1 MQKPLVCVTL
11 RGGTAEE
18 MSNDASKAIEMGAD
32 LVEARLDFL
41 WTREERIFNDS
52 NSEEVGRKEVEVVV
66 KQMDLGDVDVEES
79 IKTISSAVTIPI
91 LFTCRP
97 QRQGG
102 FYPGSEEERLSVL
115 ELAIAS
121 KPDWIDLEG
130 DISSPEREDLTKL
143 AQNDS
148 RIIASYHHLERVPS
162 ASEIS
167 QDVIDFQEFGDIVK
181 VCYSTNDRKDALRI
195 FESAMELNSSDIN
208 YSLMGVGPGG
218 DWPRIHAPALGQD
231 IVFATTESGW
241 HLAQQG
247 KINASDLRIAWE
259 ILEYV

>member
-11 RGGTAEE
+11 RGRTAEE

-32 LVEARLDFL
+32 IAEARLDLL
-41 WTREERIFNDS
+41 WTVEEIIN
-52 NSEEVGRKEVEVVV
+52 NTPKSEEAGREQVEVVV
-66 KQMDLGDVDVEES
+66 KQLDLGGVDVEES
-79 IKTISSAVTIPI
+79 IKIISSAVEIPI

-102 FYPGSEEERLSVL
+102 YYPGSEQERLSVL

-130 DISSPEREDLTKL
+130 DIPSSAREDLVQLVDKET
-143 AQNDS
+143 
-148 RIIASYHHLERVPS
+148 RIIASYHYLEAVPS
-162 ASEIS
+162 VSEIS
-167 QDVIDFQEFGDIVK
+167 QDVIDSQEFGDIVK
-181 VCYSTNDRKDALRI
+181 VCYSTNDRKEALRI
-195 FESAMELNSSDIN
+195 FESAMQLKSSGTN
-208 YSLMGVGPGG
+208 YSLMGLGPGG
-218 DWPRIHAPALGQD
+218 DWARIHAPALGQE

-247 KINASDLRIAWE
+247 KINASDLRVAWE
-259 ILEYV
+259 VLEYV